1 MWGQSRDCAIRMH
14 HHRYSARSGR
24 PWSSEGPPAP
34 WRLWLA
40 VLLAA
45 ASLPCATLAYTY
57 AFLAAGTAAIVPP
70 VLLLAGGWRSLRAG
84 GLG

>member
-1 MWGQSRDCAIRMH
+1 MERR
-14 HHRYSARSGR
+14 
-24 PWSSEGPPAP
+24 GPAGT
-34 WRLWLA
+34 LA
-40 VLLAA
+40 ALAGGVLLAA